1 MGRLKATQV
10 KAAKVGRLTDGDGLM
25 LVVRDTG
32 SRNWVLRIQHDGKRR
47 DFTLG
52 TSDGSDR
59 TPAEDE
65 ASKKIAVLDRKHLSL
80 SEAREKADAYRW
92 MIKAGLDPIE
102 ERKKVPV
109 ARPTFEMAAR
119 DCYAVMKE
127 TWRNEK
133 HTAVWL
139 ASMVTHVFPAI
150 GAKAVDTIDGA
161 AVRDLLAPIW
171 VSKQETSRRVLQ
183 RIGVVLDFAHAKG
196 WRPTEAN
203 LKTVP
208 KGLAHQSRKES
219 HFKAMPYQDA
229 PAFLAKLR
237 QEEHTAG
244 RDGLEFTILT
254 AVRSNETRFAKWPE
268 INMRKAI
275 WTIPG
280 GRMKTGVEHVVP
292 LVPAALAILE
302 RRWEGRTENDGLV
315 FFSTPKKAMS
325 DMTMSKALRAMG
337 EEKVHVHGFRS
348 SFTDWAAEQTETSKE
363 VVDKALAHKLPDKV
377 EAAYRRTNHFE
388 RRRKLMTMWADFLA
402 GDPMAAAL

>member
-1 MGRLKATQV
+1 MGTLTPFQV
-10 KAAKVGRLTDGDGLM
+10 KSAPVGRTTDGDGLM

-32 SRNWVLRIQHDGKRR
+32 ARQWILRIQFDGRRR
-47 DFTLG
+47 DYTLG
-52 TSDGSDR
+52 SSDSSDR
-59 TPAEDE
+59 SDE
-65 ASKKIAVLDRKHLSL
+65 EKAASARIPPVDRRLL
-80 SEAREKADAYRW
+80 TLGEAREKADIYRW
-92 MIKAGLDPIE
+92 MIKAGLDPVE

-109 ARPTFEMAAR
+109 NKPTFEMAAR

-229 PAFLAKLR
+229 PAFIAKLR
-237 QEEHTAG
+237 QEEHTPG

-275 WTIPG
+275 WTIPAE
-280 GRMKTGVEHVVP
+280 RMKTLVEHVVP

-337 EEKVHVHGFRS
+337 EDKVHVHGFRS

-377 EAAYRRTNHFE
+377 EAAYRRTNHLE

-402 GDPMAAAL
+402 GNPMGATS